1 MPYEVTFTKRV
12 DTPDRTHYINDCCV
26 GGDVV
31 LQALLPTLRQRYG
44 EIQAEQE
51 DWGWFVWFS
60 TGGKKLAVDVFCDN
74 PETGEFRMHL
84 TCRVP
89 RMLFS
94 DKIDDTP
101 ELEDLRSLILHA
113 LTNWLQHPPTITP
126 LDTKYRLTA

>member
-12 DTPDRTHYINDCCV
+12 DTPDRKHYINDCCV

-31 LQALLPTLRQRYG
+31 LQVLLPTLRQHYG
-44 EIQAEQE
+44 EIQAAQE

-60 TGGKKLAVDVFCDN
+60 TARKKLAVDVFCDN

-89 RMLFS
+89 RRIFGDRLE
-94 DKIDDTP
+94 DTP
-101 ELEDLRSLILHA
+101 ELEDFRSLILSS
-113 LTNWLQHPPTITP
+113 LTSWLKQTPTITP
-126 LDTKYRLTA
+126 LDRKYRLTA